1 PAMNLE
7 LLESFHKNYPEEND
21 GVLDCVSFA
30 VTCAFN
36 RFGTLL
42 AVGCNDG
49 RVVIWDFLTRGIAKT
64 ITAHAVTVCSVS
76 WSRDSK
82 KLLTASTDNTVAL
95 WDVLSGECDKVF
107 RFPSPVLKAAF
118 HPRNSQR
125 LLVCP
130 MRHPPVLVDAE
141 TGSHS
146 CLPPDEEGEFSTAA
160 AFNSRGDHVYV
171 GNSRGRVAVYQTR
184 TLRQVAAF
192 RATPATSNTAVKSIE
207 FARKQRN
214 FLLNCSDRIVR
225 VYSCDIVLE
234 ARRNQEVEP
243 LQKLKDL
250 VTGNH
255 WRKCCFSG
263 DGEFVCA
270 GSMKAHS
277 IYIWDRIGGAMV
289 KMLQGTKGETLLDV
303 VWHPLRPIIC
313 SISNGLVTVWSQS
326 QVQNWSAFA
335 PDFKELDENVE
346 YEERES
352 EFDLSDEDAEPKVA
366 AVPSASNSD
375 EEVDVE
381 RCEPVQALLSSDEEA
396 DPDML
401 LFLPVAPE
409 IDDADQTLS
418 DQSLAGTT
426 PDKKRPASSGASP
439 DAKRRKT
446 RTHDIDLPGA
456 PADELHPFLQSGA
469 KKPPGASR
477 QQSTSSS
484 HSTDGAAPPPKKSI
498 ASASAG
504 QQLAQSSS
512 QGSPSSAASRKS
524 ASRSGGHHQHQRS
537 GGSRK

>member
-1 PAMNLE
+1 MNLE

-107 RFPSPVLKAAF
+107 RFPSPVLKCSCLS
-118 HPRNSQR
+118 PPNSQR

-171 GNSRGRVAVYQTR
+171 GNSRAQGGRTR
-184 TLRQVAAF
+184 TLRQVAALPSHTGHV
-192 RATPATSNTAVKSIE
+192 ANTAVKSIE

-214 FLLNCSDRIVR
+214 FLLNCSDSHSAR
-225 VYSCDIVLE
+225 VLLRHRAGGQAQPGGRAAAE
-234 ARRNQEVEP
+234 AERAVPPQHLRAICQPVTIP
-243 LQKLKDL
+243 QDL

-263 DGEFVCA
+263 DGEF
-270 GSMKAHS
+270 AHS

-303 VWHPLRPIIC
+303 
-313 SISNGLVTVWSQS
+313 
-326 QVQNWSAFA
+326 VQNWSAFA

-352 EFDLSDEDAEPKVA
+352 EFDLSDEDAEPKAA

-409 IDDADQTLS
+409 VICRCGDWLS
-418 DQSLAGTT
+418 
-426 PDKKRPASSGASP
+426 RM
-439 DAKRRKT
+439 
-446 RTHDIDLPGA
+446 
-456 PADELHPFLQSGA
+456 
-469 KKPPGASR
+469 
-477 QQSTSSS
+477 
-484 HSTDGAAPPPKKSI
+484 I
-498 ASASAG
+498 ASASAY
-504 QQLAQSSS
+504 L
-512 QGSPSSAASRKS
+512 
-524 ASRSGGHHQHQRS
+524 
-537 GGSRK
+537 